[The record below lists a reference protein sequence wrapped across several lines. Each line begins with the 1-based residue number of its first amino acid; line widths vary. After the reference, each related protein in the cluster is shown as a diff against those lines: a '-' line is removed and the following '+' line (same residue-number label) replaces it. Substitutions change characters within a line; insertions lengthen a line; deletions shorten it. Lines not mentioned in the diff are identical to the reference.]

1 MTIIVSAIIVII
13 QLVLL
18 CFVYLMIKEIRGV
31 FACAEGVLIISMLM
45 ISILVLCYPLYI
57 LNQKCPD
64 CSTIRAAADYCT
76 ECGHDFG
83 SKKVVC
89 KSCTERQ
96 SNKHKFCQK
105 CGDELITNE
114 TERN

>member
-18 CFVYLMIKEIRGV
+18 YCVYLIIREIREV
-31 FACAEGVLIISMLM
+31 FTGAEGVLIISMLM
-45 ISILVLCYPLYI
+45 VSILVLCYPLYI

-64 CSTIRAAADYCT
+64 CSTTRAAADFCT
-76 ECGHDFG
+76 ECGYDFG
-83 SKKVVC
+83 DKKVAC

-96 SNKHKFCQK
+96 SSKNKFCQK
-105 CGDELITNE
+105 CREELDCE
-114 TERN
+114 